1 MMAISRKSNVHCPIR
16 HSKKLNTSFIP
27 SLTGWKLLVKQW
39 EIELSLRFQLPCT
52 LHYFDPVGL
61 LGAMLRDPD
70 VMQHF
75 VCYPQEKFTT
85 CGKRIYD
92 ETTSA
97 EWTEWFHSAFNES
110 HASEDG
116 KLKAGHL
123 FVGIGLF
130 SDGSAI
136 DKMQKHSEHPLLKT
150 MLNLSIC
157 DETTGLS
164 VVEHNNIL
172 STALVVPALAPASI
186 SICMST

>member
-1 MMAISRKSNVHCPIR
+1 MMAISRKSNVHGPIR
-16 HSKKLNTSFIP
+16 HSKNLNTSFIP

-123 FVGIGLF
+123 FVGI
-130 SDGSAI
+130 
-136 DKMQKHSEHPLLKT
+136 
-150 MLNLSIC
+150 
-157 DETTGLS
+157 
-164 VVEHNNIL
+164 
-172 STALVVPALAPASI
+172 
-186 SICMST
+186 

>member
-1 MMAISRKSNVHCPIR
+1 M
-16 HSKKLNTSFIP
+16 
-27 SLTGWKLLVKQW
+27 VKQW

-61 LGAMLRDPD
+61 LGSMLRDPD

-75 VCYPQEKFTT
+75 VYYPQEKFTT

-97 EWTEWFHSAFNES
+97 EWFHSAFNES

-136 DKMQKHSEHPLLKT
+136 DKMQKHSEHPLLIT
-150 MLNLSIC
+150 MLNLSIEC
-157 DETTGLS
+157 RKKVEAWQLVSLLPDVEISDLEKKSNISDLSKERLAQYHRSTGFLLEPFRDPNKCYELF
-164 VVEHNNIL
+164 VHG
-172 STALVVPALAPASI
+172 
-186 SICMST
+186 

>member
-1 MMAISRKSNVHCPIR
+1 M
-16 HSKKLNTSFIP
+16 NTSFP
-27 SLTGWKLLVKQW
+27 QSLIGGKLLAKNYRVNLIQDFNCYALW
-39 EIELSLRFQLPCT
+39 C

-123 FVGIGLF
+123 FVGI
-130 SDGSAI
+130 
-136 DKMQKHSEHPLLKT
+136 
-150 MLNLSIC
+150 
-157 DETTGLS
+157 
-164 VVEHNNIL
+164 
-172 STALVVPALAPASI
+172 
-186 SICMST
+186 